1 MSAVEILVEEAQL
14 PAKVLPEV
22 QVKFTPAVIEVNFD
36 DLKTALTAQVEEQSN
51 TVVTADNL
59 VACKKL
65 MADMNK
71 TGGAIKAA
79 RIDYAKK
86 AGVNIAAFEVAM
98 KELEAISAAGV
109 AKIKEQAA
117 RFEAENLKTIEIL
130 LGETLG
136 REWDALNV
144 SAEYRKARINDLV
157 LHGSITSTGKLTGK
171 VANDIKSRALDDK
184 GAENAV
190 KLRLSELENLSYRA
204 GLKAPLTRAH
214 VEVFLFVPEA
224 EYQQRLQVML
234 QSEIQRQEQA
244 EAQLRQ
250 QMVLEQQ
257 RNAQAEADAAERVR
271 LAEERARQAE
281 IAAQQASER
290 AAQQQAAQQQQTQ
303 QPAEQHY
310 NKPSGIKFAYAPI
323 NDPRSAKFFVG
334 NADDAVNT
342 ALLALGKEQQIGLW
356 TKTDGLVA
364 IIHEGVAFYRNIAA

>member
-1 MSAVEILVEEAQL
+1 MSAVEVLVEEAQL

-86 AGVNIAAFEVAM
+86 AGINIAAFEVSM

-117 RFEAENLKTIEIL
+117 RFEAETLATIKNL

-144 SAEYRKARINDLV
+144 SPEYRTANINDLV
-157 LHGSITSTGKLTGK
+157 LLGSITSTGKLTGK
-171 VANDIKSRALDDK
+171 VANDIKSRALDNK
-184 GAENAV
+184 GAENAI

-214 VEVFLFVPEA
+214 VEVFLFAPDA
-224 EYQQRLQVML
+224 EYSQRLDAML
-234 QSEIQRQEQA
+234 QSEVQRQQHA
-244 EAQLRQ
+244 EAQLRA
-250 QMVLEQQ
+250 QMAAEQQ
-257 RNAQAEADAAERVR
+257 RSAQAEADAAERVR
-271 LAEERARQAE
+271 QAEERAKQAE
-281 IAAQQASER
+281 IAAQQAAER
-290 AAQQQAAQQQQTQ
+290 AAQPQQQAAPQQVQ
-303 QPAEQHY
+303 QPRTAA
-310 NKPSGIKFAYAPI
+310 PTGTKFAYAPLS
-323 NDPRSAKFFVG
+323 NPREAAFIVG
-334 NADDAVNT
+334 DITAAVDHASYN
-342 ALLALGKEQQIGLW
+342 LGAEHKQIGLW
-356 TKTDGLVA
+356 TKADGLVA

>member
-1 MSAVEILVEEAQL
+1 MSAVEVLVEEAQL

-36 DLKTALTAQVEEQSN
+36 DLKAALSAQVEEQSN

-86 AGVNIAAFEVAM
+86 AGVNITAFEASM
-98 KELEAISAAGV
+98 KELEAITAAGV
-109 AKIKEQAA
+109 AKIKEQTA
-117 RFEAENLKTIEIL
+117 RFEAENLKAIEIL

-136 REWDALNV
+136 KEWDALNV
-144 SAEYRKARINDLV
+144 AAEFRKAKINDLV

-184 GAENAV
+184 GSENSI

-214 VEVFLFVPEA
+214 VEVFLFAPEA
-224 EYQQRLQVML
+224 EYQQRLQAML

-244 EAQLRQ
+244 EAQMRQ
-250 QMVLEQQ
+250 QMAQEQE
-257 RNAQAEADAAERVR
+257 RNAQAEAAAAERVR
-271 LAEERARQAE
+271 QAEERARQAE
-281 IAAQQASER
+281 LEAQQANER
-290 AAQQQAAQQQQTQ
+290 AAQQQVQ
-303 QPAEQHY
+303 QPIEQ
-310 NKPSGIKFAYAPI
+310 PRTAVPTGIKFAYAPLS
-323 NDPRSAKFFVG
+323 NPREANFIVG
-334 NADDAVNT
+334 DITAAVNH
-342 ALLALGKEQQIGLW
+342 ASFNLGAEHKQIGLW
-356 TKTDGLVA
+356 TKADGLIA